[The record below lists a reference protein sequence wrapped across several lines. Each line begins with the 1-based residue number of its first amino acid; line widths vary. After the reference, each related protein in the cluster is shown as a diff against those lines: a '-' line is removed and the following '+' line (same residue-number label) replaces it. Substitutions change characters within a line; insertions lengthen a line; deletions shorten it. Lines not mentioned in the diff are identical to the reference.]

1 MSAAKPDEHKKEEKG
16 GDHGAGHEKGHAS
29 PSLVSRTLEG
39 GWNASKKVVG
49 GLTRYFGQ
57 LVRGTLSG
65 AWKMTGGAIG
75 RGIAA
80 PFRHIAKSVRDV
92 GEIGRQIMAEA
103 QERHH
108 IGKLSPALKGIMLAT
123 AMSVGNALYLPFS
136 PAVGAATSGIEGV
149 ENVGSALVM
158 KYDAHKG
165 SGSGHAEASHAP
177 EPKQNGNHKEHH
189 A

>member
-1 MSAAKPDEHKKEEKG
+1 MAKAPKPAEEQEAGGKAPEKATGKAKPSLLSRGLEATVSGSWKVIRG
-16 GDHGAGHEKGHAS
+16 IAS
-29 PSLVSRTLEG
+29 YTS
-39 GWNASKKVVG
+39 
-49 GLTRYFGQ
+49 Q

-65 AWKMTGGAIG
+65 AWKATGGAIG

-80 PFRHIAKSVRDV
+80 PFRHIAKSVGDV
-92 GEIGRQIMAEA
+92 AEIGRQIAAEA

-123 AMSVGNALYLPFS
+123 AMSIGNALYLPAS
-136 PAVGAATSGIEGV
+136 PFVGAGTSALEGA

-165 SGSGHAEASHAP
+165 TGEAHAATKA
-177 EPKQNGNHKEHH
+177 NGNGAKHEEKHG
-189 A
+189 

>member
-1 MSAAKPDEHKKEEKG
+1 MSGPAKPAEGKKEEKG

-29 PSLVSRTLEG
+29 PSLVSRGLEAGLSG
-39 GWNASKKVVG
+39 GKKVVG
-49 GLTRYFGQ
+49 GLCRYFGQ
-57 LVRGTLSG
+57 LVRGTVSG
-65 AWKMTGGAIG
+65 AWRMTGGALA

-92 GEIGRQIMAEA
+92 GEIGQQIIEEA
-103 QERHH
+103 KERHH
-108 IGKLSPALKGIMLAT
+108 IGKLAPALRGIMLAT
-123 AMSVGNALYLPFS
+123 AMSIGNALYLPIS
-136 PAVGAATSGIEGV
+136 PGVGAATSGIEGV

-165 SGSGHAEASHAP
+165 GGAHSEAAHAP
-177 EPKQNGNHKEHH
+177 EVKPNGKQKEHH